1 MKKIILAAVCCIAL
15 AGCGSIPS
23 VTPQQANNAAGQV
36 VATVKT
42 VQSYTQQV
50 CKFVPTAATL
60 ISLFN
65 SGAGGTVSAISD
77 AICNA
82 VSTNPLAEGD
92 VPGYYKAAR
101 VNGVVIKG
109 KFVK

>member
-1 MKKIILAAVCCIAL
+1 MRRFLLLGACLLGLTACGVSSQQTSNATSQTIAAI
-15 AGCGSIPS
+15 
-23 VTPQQANNAAGQV
+23 
-36 VATVKT
+36 KT
-42 VQSYTQQV
+42 VQTYTQQV

-65 SGAGGTVSAISD
+65 SGTGMSVSAIGD

-109 KFVK
+109 KFTR